1 MSFAKQFNRVS
12 FSVDT
17 TGFEYCKLK
26 DLYTAKTKNKV
37 YRLDGLFVN
46 RSPLGLSPVFIVA
59 DLKKLVN
66 IPSHLTE
73 TAQTILSDVDAV
85 EQIEGGK
92 VGFTLYTYESH
103 GRECYGVKFVD
114 L

>member
-1 MSFAKQFNRVS
+1 MSFAKQFNKVT

-17 TGFEYCKLK
+17 TGYEYCKLK
-26 DLYTAKTKNKV
+26 DLYNAKTKDKV

-46 RSPLGLSPVFIVA
+46 RSPLGLSPVFICS

-73 TAQTILSDVDAV
+73 TAQAILSDVDAV
-85 EQIEGGK
+85 EEIEGGK
-92 VGFTLYTYESH
+92 VGFTIYTYESH
-103 GRECYGVKFVD
+103 KKECYGIKFVD